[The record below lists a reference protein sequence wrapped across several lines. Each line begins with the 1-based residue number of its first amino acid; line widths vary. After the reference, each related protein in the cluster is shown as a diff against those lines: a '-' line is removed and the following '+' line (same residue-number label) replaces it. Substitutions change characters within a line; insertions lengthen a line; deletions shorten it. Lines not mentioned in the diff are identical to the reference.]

1 MRRQVPAER
10 TLTTFPAFNVW
21 ALFDRLGLPFTLL
34 QTVLMLPLG
43 ALVVVLFRNVIGV
56 PTFRTF
62 LPALIAAAAGETGL
76 FWGIVAVTVVM
87 LGVVAIRASLNR
99 FGLLMSPTL
108 AILLAC
114 VVFMMLGTAMAA
126 ERLGLQELTRIA
138 YFPIAVMAIAS
149 ERFYLIVSE
158 EARRRLSSTLRGRCS
173 SWRPATW

>member
-1 MRRQVPAER
+1 
-10 TLTTFPAFNVW
+10 
-21 ALFDRLGLPFTLL
+21 
-34 QTVLMLPLG
+34 
-43 ALVVVLFRNVIGV
+43 
-56 PTFRTF
+56 
-62 LPALIAAAAGETGL
+62 
-76 FWGIVAVTVVM
+76 M
-87 LGVVAIRASLNR
+87 LGVVAIRAALNR

-158 EARRRLSSTLRGRCS
+158 GSTKKAFKHLAGTMLVVAACHLVMNSIAMQVLVSGFPEFLLWAIAANVYLGRWVGVRVVEFMRFKAVAAGAGGS
-173 SWRPATW
+173 HVAAH